1 MAQTRTLAMNPAQ
14 HRKFHEKAAYSAW
27 KKASQLRKQAGYDP
41 ETEEYRSAELFDRLG
56 TLNHFASKEQLL
68 MEDCP
73 VCCQYVG
80 KKGSAS

>member
-1 MAQTRTLAMNPAQ
+1 MNAIQ
-14 HRKFHEKAAYSAW
+14 HRKFHEKAADSSW
-27 KKASQLRKQAGYDP
+27 LKAAKLRKQAGYDP
-41 ETEEYRSAELFDRLG
+41 ATEEYRAAALFDRLG

-80 KKGSAS
+80 KKG